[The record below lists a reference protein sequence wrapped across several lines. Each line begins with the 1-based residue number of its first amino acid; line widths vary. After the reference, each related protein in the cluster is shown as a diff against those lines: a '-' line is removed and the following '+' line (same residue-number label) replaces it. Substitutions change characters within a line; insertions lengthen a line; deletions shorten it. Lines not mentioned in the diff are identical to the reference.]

1 MDSILNNLGCNDSMT
16 VVVVDQRPEDYA
28 DLVSDARGAGI
39 GVQFVSS
46 GNKALR
52 LARTH
57 PVDLWVVNNHLLDMS
72 GLDVCA
78 LLKIRLAQPVI
89 YMVVDEYNQ
98 AIEREARIRGAAL
111 FGCKPIQTE
120 LISQLTVQNR
130 KPVNG
135 RRKFCPQA
143 MARPPT

>member
-1 MDSILNNLGCNDSMT
+1 MDSILTNTEDLGAIT
-16 VVVVDQRPEDYA
+16 VAVVDRCPDDYA

-39 GVQFVSS
+39 RWRFVSN
-46 GNKALR
+46 GNEALHM
-52 LARTH
+52 ARTQ
-57 PVDLWVVNNHLLDMS
+57 PVDLWMVNSHLLDMS

-78 LLKIRLAQPVI
+78 LLKSRLAQPVI
-89 YMVVDEYNQ
+89 YVVTDNYDQ

-111 FGCKPIQTE
+111 FGCKPICTE

-135 RRKFCPQA
+135 RRKLSPQA